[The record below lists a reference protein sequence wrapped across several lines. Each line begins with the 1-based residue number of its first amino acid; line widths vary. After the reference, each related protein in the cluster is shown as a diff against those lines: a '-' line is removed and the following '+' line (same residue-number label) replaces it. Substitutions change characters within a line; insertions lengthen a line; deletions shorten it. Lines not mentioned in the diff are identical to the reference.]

1 MTESDEVFVAM
12 THSGETTRSSSA
24 KTLLLHPHLLEHRLD
39 DESAAGEDV
48 EPRVP
53 GHDRAEEPRLP
64 RAHAASL
71 HEVGEFVTDPG
82 DALVDLLLREVA
94 HHDGHFETAQE
105 EQCELARHE
114 PRADDTDLLDAARLD
129 VGHPDAAFGAALD
142 EVERVHRGLSLSAG
156 KEVCQRVLLGAVSLV
171 ERPGCGAFDQIER
184 AIGRGRR
191 SVDLAVEACSRL
203 PAHLGDVR
211 EIGRRSPLSGT
222 LLDLVQQE
230 RDRVVEELDRLE
242 ERVRVAGLECLLRV
256 QHPVLPERALD
267 DEPDGLLGADE
278 LRHELRA
285 SPARDEPEEDLRTR
299 EVPHGRRDR
308 AVVAVERDLHSPA
321 ERRPVDRRDG
331 DERQLADPA
340 EELVPGLPAQ
350 AGSLGR
356 DLAELA
362 DVGADREHER
372 LAREEQPSPV
382 PGPELIEHAFERA
395 ERDLAEC
402 VRPLPVLA
410 VVHRHERDRTDARGE
425 LPELELRR
433 CASHRSGGSP
443 RGSRR
448 PCPSRCRAR

>member
-1 MTESDEVFVAM
+1 M
-12 THSGETTRSSSA
+12 SGNTRSA
-24 KTLLLHPHLLEHRLD
+24 TAAIAIIVAALALLALAP
-39 DESAAGEDV
+39 AAGAYV
-48 EPRVP
+48 YWGNFVK
-53 GHDRAEEPRLP
+53 GTIGRAENDGGGVNPAFITGAGSPQSVAVDANHIYWGNE
-64 RAHAASL
+64 AAGS
-71 HEVGEFVTDPG
+71 
-82 DALVDLLLREVA
+82 
-94 HHDGHFETAQE
+94 
-105 EQCELARHE
+105 
-114 PRADDTDLLDAARLD
+114 
-129 VGHPDAAFGAALD
+129 
-142 EVERVHRGLSLSAG
+142 
-156 KEVCQRVLLGAVSLV
+156 
-171 ERPGCGAFDQIER
+171 
-184 AIGRGRR
+184 IGRANIDGTG
-191 SVDLAVEACSRL
+191 VDPNFIPNVKGPNGVAVTSTSIYWAAVAGGS
-203 PAHLGDVR
+203 
-211 EIGRRSPLSGT
+211 IGRAKLDGTSPQRELISG
-222 LLDLVQQE
+222 
-230 RDRVVEELDRLE
+230 
-242 ERVRVAGLECLLRV
+242 
-256 QHPVLPERALD
+256 
-267 DEPDGLLGADE
+267 

-350 AGSLGR
+350 AGSLGC

-382 PGPELIEHAFERA
+382 PGPELIEHTFERA

-425 LPELELRR
+425 LPELELRG